1 MWHANALPALI
12 VHAAVLLPALILLR
26 PPSYPLTLSS
36 APSQHHPT
44 PQYLYVCMYVCT
56 CTKHLIVCVG
66 RENNVG
72 RQDREHGVMCA
83 RTRVRVCAVGRR
95 VCTWIR
101 AHTMFRFLRAQVLEK
116 IWREWVS
123 EQDVEKV
130 PAL

>member
-1 MWHANALPALI
+1 MCNVLVCI
-12 VHAAVLLPALILLR
+12 CVHGHVYGQPVQVSL
-26 PPSYPLTLSS
+26 YE
-36 APSQHHPT
+36 
-44 PQYLYVCMYVCT
+44 YLYVCMYVCT